1 MGNLKAAFLL
11 LLLALPVLPQ
21 APVRIGLL
29 AYRPKAMVAAEWEPM
44 GRHLGA
50 ALGRPVSVTP
60 YDFQELNAAIT
71 RNDLDVVITNPGH
84 YILLKQRNVMSA
96 PLVTKIDKEADH
108 RLSAFGGVIFTRADH
123 PGIHGLA
130 DLAGK
135 RIATVG
141 TESLGG
147 FQMQIFEMLE
157 AGVPLPDQGHLLTMG
172 LPHDRSVEAVL
183 SGKADAGFVRT
194 GVLEGMARE
203 GKIDLAAIRIIN
215 RQELSSFPYAVST
228 RLHPEWPVAVFPQ
241 VDSALADQLAIALL
255 SVRPESE
262 AARSAGLYGFTTPS
276 DYSGVE
282 QMLRRLRLPPF
293 EAAPQITW
301 ADIWNRYAP
310 WISVLGGLVL
320 VLGVMS
326 VGLVLQ
332 NRQIQQ
338 SEARSSI
345 ILNNLDA
352 YIYLKDTSGRYL
364 FANQRVLDLWGITLE
379 EVLHKGDAAF
389 FEPETVARIQEID
402 REVLVGGKAIRA
414 EETNTIKGTDRTT
427 TYWSIKMPLR
437 RPDGSIYALCGI
449 STDITARKQAEEAMA
464 YLAAIVESSDD
475 AIVSIS
481 LEGRITSW
489 NQAAVRMFGY
499 TEEEAVGQ
507 PIQMLIP
514 SDRGD
519 EDAQV
524 QARVLAGESIRQF
537 ETVRL
542 RKDGHPLEVSITLSP
557 IRNTERNII
566 GASKV
571 IRDITERKEAERAL
585 LDALAFSDQ
594 IISSAQE
601 SIAVYDLAGR
611 VVRINKFLEDLSGYT
626 TEEIAGKRPEDVF
639 PFVSSKTEGD
649 GIQRALKG
657 ERVSNPP
664 FQWTFPRTGRSGWGT
679 AVQGPLLG
687 AQGQIIGAISVA
699 TDITEIRKSEELHRK
714 LEADLQQTQKL
725 ESLGSLAGGIA
736 HDMNNVL
743 AAIQA
748 ITQTLKFTHAADDNL
763 VGSLD
768 TIEKAST
775 RGRDLVKGLTNFAR
789 KDLREPERLDLN
801 ALVNDEM
808 DILRRTTLQKV
819 RLTTDLDAARPL
831 VHGERSTL
839 ASAIMNLCVNA
850 VDAMPEGGTLTL
862 RTRCLPQGEV
872 AFSVEDSGQGMA
884 PEVLA
889 RAMEPFYTTK
899 PVGKGTGLGLA
910 MVYTTAKAHGGSVDI
925 TSEPDKGTCVTLRLP
940 RVLPSGDSAEVV
952 EVEAPKSARLHIL
965 QVDDDELILGS
976 VPAMIEALGHHI
988 ETAMGGAEA
997 LDLFTQG
1004 LKVDLVI
1011 LDLNM
1016 PGMNGEETLR
1026 EIRKLHPD
1034 LPVLLATGFL
1044 DARTEAIL
1052 KGDARVRS
1060 ISKPFSM
1067 KELDAKIKE
1076 MDALRG

>member
-1 MGNLKAAFLL
+1 MGHLKAALL
-11 LLLALPVLPQ
+11 FLLLALPALPQ
-21 APVRIGLL
+21 APLRIGML
-29 AYRPKAMVAAEWEPM
+29 AFRPKAKVAAEWEPM

-50 ALGRPVSVTP
+50 ALGRPVTVTP
-60 YDFQELNAAIT
+60 YDFQDLNAAIT
-71 RNDLDVVITNPGH
+71 RNEVDVVITNPGH

-96 PLVTKIDKEADH
+96 PLVTKVDREGEH
-108 RLSAFGGVIFTRADH
+108 RLSAFGGVIFTRFDH
-123 PGIHGLA
+123 PEIQGLA

-135 RIATVG
+135 RIAAVG
-141 TESLGG
+141 KESLGG
-147 FQMQIFEMLE
+147 FQMEAFEMLE
-157 AGVPLPDQGHLLTMG
+157 AGVPLPDQDHLVAMG

-183 SGKADAGFVRT
+183 SGKADAGFVRS
-194 GVLEGMARE
+194 GVLEAMARE
-203 GKIDLAAIRIIN
+203 GKLDLKAIRIIN

-241 VDSALADQLAIALL
+241 VESALADQLAIALL
-255 SVRPESE
+255 SIRPESE
-262 AARSAGLYGFTTPS
+262 AARAAGLYGFTTPS

-293 EAAPQITW
+293 EAAPQITLT
-301 ADIWNRYAP
+301 DLWNRYAP

-320 VLGVMS
+320 VLGVMT

-352 YIYLKDTSGRYL
+352 YIYLKDPGGRYL
-364 FANQRVLDLWGITLE
+364 FANQRVLDLWGGIPLE
-379 EVLHKGDAAF
+379 DVLHQGDAAF
-389 FEPETVARIQEID
+389 FEPETVAKIQAID
-402 REVLVGGKAIRA
+402 REVLEGGKTVRA

-437 RPDGSIYALCGI
+437 RADGSIYALCGI
-449 STDITARKQAEEAMA
+449 STDITARKRAEEAMS

-481 LEGRITSW
+481 LEGTITSW

-499 TEEEAVGQ
+499 TVAEAVGQ
-507 PIQMLIP
+507 SVQMLIP
-514 SDRGD
+514 SDRRA
-519 EDAQV
+519 EDAQI
-524 QARVLAGESIRQF
+524 QERVLTGESVRQF

-542 RKDGHPLEVSITLSP
+542 RKDGHPLDVSITLSP
-557 IRNTERNII
+557 IRNATGII
-566 GASKV
+566 LGASKV
-571 IRDITERKEAERAL
+571 IRDITE
-585 LDALAFSDQ
+585 
-594 IISSAQE
+594 
-601 SIAVYDLAGR
+601 
-611 VVRINKFLEDLSGYT
+611 
-626 TEEIAGKRPEDVF
+626 
-639 PFVSSKTEGD
+639 
-649 GIQRALKG
+649 
-657 ERVSNPP
+657 
-664 FQWTFPRTGRSGWGT
+664 
-679 AVQGPLLG
+679 
-687 AQGQIIGAISVA
+687 
-699 TDITEIRKSEELHRK
+699 IRKAEELHRK
-714 LEADLQQTQKL
+714 WEADLQQAQKL

-748 ITQTLKFTHAADDNL
+748 ITQTLKFTHAADETL

-801 ALVNDEM
+801 ALVEDEM

-819 RLTTDLDAARPL
+819 RLTLDLDAARPQ

-862 RTRCLPQGEV
+862 RTRCLPPGEV
-872 AFSVEDSGQGMA
+872 AFSVEDSGQGMT

-910 MVYTTAKAHGGSVDI
+910 MVYTTAKAHGGSVEI
-925 TSEPDKGTCVTLRLP
+925 TSEPGKGTCVTLRLP
-940 RVLPSGDSAEVV
+940 TVLPSDDSAEVV
-952 EVEAPKSARLHIL
+952 EVEAPSSAGLRIL
-965 QVDDDELILGS
+965 QVDDDELILDS
-976 VPAMIEALGHHI
+976 VPAMIEALGHRI
-988 ETAMGGAEA
+988 DTAMGGAEA
-997 LDLFTQG
+997 LDLFAKG

-1026 EIRKLHPD
+1026 EIRKVHPD

-1076 MDALRG
+1076 MDALRR